1 MILYLVISAELKC
14 GRLYKEFINKL
25 KYKTQWNL
33 H

>member
-1 MILYLVISAELKC
+1 MILYLDILAELKC
-14 GRLYKEFINKL
+14 GKSYKKFINKL